1 MIPRL
6 HFPDGPDRPDGRDEW
21 VGWEGR
27 FTPERSRRLF
37 RVLRMRAG
45 DAVILFD
52 GNGSEFMAEIVS
64 LGADAGTARI
74 VSRRPPPPADAGI
87 RIRVGQ
93 GLCAPGKM
101 DWAVE
106 KMTELGALEIVPLL
120 TAKTAAAKFSAER
133 ARRLAIAACEQCG
146 RARVPTVGGLT
157 SLREFLSRPFPDS
170 RRILLS
176 PRAGDSLE
184 SALATLEGVGVG
196 AGKTEVVFL
205 CGPESGFTAEEESAM
220 ESGGWIPASLGPRI
234 LRAETAALAALAAA
248 HSIFQSSL
256 PSPPPPPSR
265 FSK

>member
-6 HFPDGPDRPDGRDEW
+6 HFPDANPEAAESGRE
-21 VGWEGR
+21 GWEGR

-146 RARVPTVGGLT
+146 RARVPTVGEPVN
-157 SLREFLSRPFPDS
+157 LREFLSRPFPDS

-184 SALATLEGVGVG
+184 SALEGVGVG
-196 AGKTEVVFL
+196 AEKTEVVFL

-248 HSIFQSSL
+248 RSIFQSSL
-256 PSPPPPPSR
+256 PSPPPPPPPPSR